1 MDVTVVYVSQKS
13 FGIKKQIFKKGKKQL
28 INENIISIIEIIK
41 IIDERFLILGGIR
54 MSILKYKV
62 SLIRIIM
69 NISTVLMEI
78 GILQLISRI
87 IDNMTIR
94 NNNHN
99 YEMNILLLL
108 LFKYNRFYSW
118 RVYNS

>member
-1 MDVTVVYVSQKS
+1 
-13 FGIKKQIFKKGKKQL
+13 
-28 INENIISIIEIIK
+28 
-41 IIDERFLILGGIR
+41 
-54 MSILKYKV
+54 
-62 SLIRIIM
+62 M

>member
-1 MDVTVVYVSQKS
+1 
-13 FGIKKQIFKKGKKQL
+13 
-28 INENIISIIEIIK
+28 
-41 IIDERFLILGGIR
+41 